1 MNETESI
8 NLQERISIAC
18 RISQAKH
25 GIAESVT
32 DEFFLRHPDWL
43 ARYGEAGRLR
53 GIEDAKYH
61 IDFLSS
67 AIESGST
74 APFED
79 YARWSSRMLASRGI
93 DPEFVSE
100 NFQQIGE
107 SLNRVLSDDSA
118 EIISHFIQ
126 AGRDACTDKREN
138 AQENKSGELVQTQ
151 GLFLE
156 SILKGQ
162 RKAATRIAL
171 EALRSG
177 HSIIDVYT
185 EIFQES
191 QYELGRLW
199 ESNKITVA
207 EEHMATAITQ
217 FVMALIYPLIEMTDK
232 VRGKMVITGVEGE
245 MHQIGA
251 NMVADVLE
259 AKGWDVRF
267 LGTNMPHQGILKA
280 VEEHR
285 ADVVGI
291 SATMLFNL
299 PKVIQIIDQLREKFG
314 TGSLKIIIGGA
325 SFRQVPQMYSE
336 IGADGYAPD
345 LKATIAF
352 LETSFSV

>member
-1 MNETESI
+1 MNKTESVD
-8 NLQERISIAC
+8 LQERISISR

-25 GIAESVT
+25 GVAESVT

-100 NFQQIGE
+100 NFHQIGE
-107 SLNRVLSDDSA
+107 SLNRMLSDDSA

-126 AGRDACTDKREN
+126 VGRAACTDKREN
-138 AQENKSGELVQTQ
+138 AQENKSGELAQTQ

-156 SILKGQ
+156 SILKGRRQ
-162 RKAATRIAL
+162 AAVTIAL
-171 EALRSG
+171 EALKSG
-177 HSIIDVYT
+177 HGMIDVYT

-191 QYELGRLW
+191 QYQLGRLW

-217 FVMALIYPLIEMTDK
+217 FVMAQIYPLIEPADK
-232 VRGKMVITGVEGE
+232 VRGKMVMTGVEGE

-259 AKGWDVRF
+259 VKGWDVRF

-299 PKVIQIIDQLREKFG
+299 PKVIQIIDQLRVKFG
-314 TGSLKIIIGGA
+314 ADDLKIIVGGA

-345 LKATIAF
+345 LKTTIAF
-352 LETSFSV
+352 LETSFPV